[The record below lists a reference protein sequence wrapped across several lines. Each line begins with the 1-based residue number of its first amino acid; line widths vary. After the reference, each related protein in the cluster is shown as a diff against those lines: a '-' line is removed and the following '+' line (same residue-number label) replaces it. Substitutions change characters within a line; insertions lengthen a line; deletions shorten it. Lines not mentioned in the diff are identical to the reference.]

1 MIYNQLSLK
10 NSVAF
15 FQILAIN
22 FGRIRAN
29 TGVFAAYLT
38 GTSKAFDCIPYTLIT
53 AKLGVYC
60 FDKKS
65 LNLTD
70 LCQSRRLRE

>member
-1 MIYNQLSLK
+1 MQPTIIKEFSSIFSK
-10 NSVAF
+10 F
-15 FQILAIN
+15 LAIN

-29 TGVFAAYLT
+29 SSVFAAYLT
-38 GTSKAFDCIPYTLIT
+38 DTSKAFDCIPYTLIP

>member
-1 MIYNQLSLK
+1 MQPTIIKEFSSISSK
-10 NSVAF
+10 F
-15 FQILAIN
+15 LAIN

-29 TGVFAAYLT
+29 SSVFAAYLT
-38 GTSKAFDCIPYTLIT
+38 DTSKAFDCIPYTLIT